1 VMRRTAPPSAACL
14 PAPIGLSKLLGRAN
28 VVLDEKSDQTDG
40 GFVLDDEGRRN
51 RFQRSPSC
59 CPSPPH
65 PHLHVAIRPFALW
78 LALPTPPSPHRDRSA
93 ASTRYQEHR
102 HPQRPSRCSLS
113 LLLRASN
120 SQLTVPTTFIAT
132 EAPSTR
138 APPLDVGAFGI
149 SGARSVFR
157 HVRLDG

>member
-1 VMRRTAPPSAACL
+1 MRRTAPPSAACL
-14 PAPIGLSKLLGRAN
+14 PTPIGLSKLLGRAN

-40 GFVLDDEGRRN
+40 GFVLMMRAGEIVSSALRPPAIPPSIRT
-51 RFQRSPSC
+51 FTSPYL
-59 CPSPPH
+59 PSH
-65 PHLHVAIRPFALW
+65 CGSLSS
-78 LALPTPPSPHRDRSA
+78 TPPPPHRDRSA

-102 HPQRPSRCSLS
+102 HPQRPSRCPPA
-113 LLLRASN
+113 LLLRTSN

-138 APPLDVGAFGI
+138 APPLVVGAFGI